1 MLAYKGYYA
10 EVEVDLEYGI
20 LFGKSVGMR
29 DGFTFWATSVDGVMP
44 AFREAV
50 DDYLAFCADDGVES
64 ELPSL
69 GEITLRLSQQAY
81 LAAINCSQSQGKTL
95 DAWASAV
102 IEDQLRREGSAP

>member
-29 DGFTFWATSVDGVMP
+29 DGFTFHARTVDEVMP
-44 AFREAV
+44 ALREAV
-50 DDYLAFCADDGVES
+50 EDYLAFCSDDGVEP
-64 ELPSL
+64 ELSSL
-69 GEITLRLSQQAY
+69 DEITLRLNQQMF
-81 LAAINCSQSQGKTL
+81 LAAVEYSQSQGKSL

-102 IEDQLRREGSAP
+102 IEDELRRVGSAP

>member
-1 MLAYKGYYA
+1 MLEYNGYYG

-29 DGFTFWATSVDGVMP
+29 DGFTFHAKTVDDVMP

-50 DDYLAFCADDGVES
+50 EDYLAFCADDGVEP

-69 GEITLRLSQQAY
+69 GEITLRLSQQMY
-81 LAAINCSQSQGKTL
+81 LAAMECSQSEGKTL
-95 DAWASAV
+95 DGWASAV
-102 IEDQLRREGSAP
+102 IEGELRRAGSAP